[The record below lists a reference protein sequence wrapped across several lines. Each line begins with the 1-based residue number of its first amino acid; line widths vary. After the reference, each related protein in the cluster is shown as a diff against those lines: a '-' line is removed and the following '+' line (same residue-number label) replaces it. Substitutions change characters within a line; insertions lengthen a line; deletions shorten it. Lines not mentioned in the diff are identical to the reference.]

1 MEPERKPDMPDVDP
15 VTPPPKAVQ
24 RMDSDYDPDPNPTMP
39 EELAPLVR
47 GTRAHG
53 LGLIRELIQGIR
65 VAMLLTRTEAGR
77 SASRPMATQ
86 QQDFDGDLWFFTSR
100 SSPKMTQIARDPLV
114 QLIYS
119 DPTHQRYVSVDGMA
133 AVVDDAQKKSELW
146 SDAYRVW
153 FEKGV
158 DDPDLALVR
167 VSVSSADYWTSRGG
181 PLRALIAGIKGLTF
195 HGNEDLSDRGTVLL
209 PPTTDA

>member
-1 MEPERKPDMPDVDP
+1 METQRKPDAPTVDP
-15 VTPPPKAVQ
+15 ATPPPKAVQ
-24 RMDSDYDPDPNPTMP
+24 RLDTDYDPDPNPTVP
-39 EELAPLVR
+39 DELASLVR

-65 VAMLLTRTEAGR
+65 VAMLLTRTQDGR
-77 SASRPMATQ
+77 SASRPMTTQ
-86 QQDFDGDLWFFTSR
+86 QQDFDGNLWFFASH
-100 SSPKMTQIARDPLV
+100 SSPKMSQIARDPLV

-119 DPTHQRYVSVDGMA
+119 DSTHQRYVSVDGMA
-133 AVVDDAQKKSELW
+133 AVVDDAQKKTELW
-146 SDAYRVW
+146 SDAYCVW

-158 DDPDLALVR
+158 DDPDLALLR
-167 VSVSSADYWTSRGG
+167 VTVSSADYWTSRGG

-209 PPTTDA
+209 PPGSDG